1 MAGSQQEHSDVALH
15 GTWPSHTFLALAT
28 QIHQTTGFTITIATT
43 PINIDHLCSTIVA
56 NHQSHDQICLVAL
69 PFNSS
74 DHDLPP
80 NTENT
85 EAVPLNQLITLF
97 QASTALEA
105 PSYQLLA
112 DITAKE
118 DINIRSTQ
126 SGTSPQKCLE
136 WQDLHPQDSAL
147 YISFGSQNTIS
158 ASHMTV
164 LAEGLEDSGK
174 PFIWGH
180 KASYWFQPERGISQP
195 LWMEFS
201 YRELKPGCA
210 DHREAISS

>member
-28 QIHQTTGFTITIATT
+28 QIHQTGFTITIATT
-43 PINIDHLCSTIVA
+43 PINIDYLRSTIVA

-80 NTENT
+80 NTE
-85 EAVPLNQLITLF
+85 AVPLNQLITLF

-105 PSYQLLA
+105 PCYKLLA

-118 DINIRSTQ
+118 GVENSIVREEVKRVIDLVDKNGKKGQEMKKKAVEIGELIKAAVRKEEGRRGLLFKQWMILFLPFSQ
-126 SGTSPQKCLE
+126 LLRLE
-136 WQDLHPQDSAL
+136 GNH
-147 YISFGSQNTIS
+147 F
-158 ASHMTV
+158 V
-164 LAEGLEDSGK
+164 LGGHGLS
-174 PFIWGH
+174 
-180 KASYWFQPERGISQP
+180 
-195 LWMEFS
+195 
-201 YRELKPGCA
+201 
-210 DHREAISS
+210 

>member
-28 QIHQTTGFTITIATT
+28 QIHQTGFTITIATT
-43 PINIDHLCSTIVA
+43 PINIDYLRSTIVA

-80 NTENT
+80 NTKNT

-118 DINIRSTQ
+118 GVENSIVREEVKRVIDLVDKNVKKGQEMKKRQ
-126 SGTSPQKCLE
+126 LRLE
-136 WQDLHPQDSAL
+136 S
-147 YISFGSQNTIS
+147 
-158 ASHMTV
+158 
-164 LAEGLEDSGK
+164 
-174 PFIWGH
+174 
-180 KASYWFQPERGISQP
+180 
-195 LWMEFS
+195 
-201 YRELKPGCA
+201 
-210 DHREAISS
+210 

>member
-43 PINIDHLCSTIVA
+43 PININYLRSTIIT

-80 NTENT
+80 ITENT
-85 EAVPLNQLITLF
+85 EAVPLNQLTTLF
-97 QASTALEA
+97 QASTVLEA

-112 DITAKE
+112 DHCQR
-118 DINIRSTQ
+118 RSASNLHNSDVLNSWATCVAQ
-126 SGTSPQKCLE
+126 SIQTVNVSFTTCVAQSIQTVNVSFTTS
-136 WQDLHPQDSAL
+136 SAHSSVA
-147 YISFGSQNTIS
+147 YIS
-158 ASHMTV
+158 
-164 LAEGLEDSGK
+164 L
-174 PFIWGH
+174 
-180 KASYWFQPERGISQP
+180 
-195 LWMEFS
+195 
-201 YRELKPGCA
+201 
-210 DHREAISS
+210 